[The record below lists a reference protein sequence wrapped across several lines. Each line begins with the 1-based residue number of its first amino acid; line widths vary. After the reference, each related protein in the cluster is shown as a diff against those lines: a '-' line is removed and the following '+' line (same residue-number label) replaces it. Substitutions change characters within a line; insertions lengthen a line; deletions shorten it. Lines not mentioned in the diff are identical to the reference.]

1 MQTRFN
7 QTGSEKGKGAADE
20 VISTSRVDMKLRN
33 SNKISIIYLVGIVLL
48 AFASCDLSNLGLN
61 RSRQYSIVSPE
72 DDIANIPTE
81 DFFYVNI
88 KSAYY
93 TGGQGSFDP
102 LDFMLYAM
110 DEGPGTDCKISVNEE
125 AGTEDLYCMLDVA
138 EGDLWYHEI
147 NLEYNIPPGM
157 CKYLGFTPHW
167 HYNQEVG
174 EGPLAVIKTTST
186 SGGETTT
193 TYSPCVQANIEI
205 NHECQRRAREIAGD
219 IDTDWNDA
227 DNAWGSSGIPADY
240 SCGNAPTTHCIDTK
254 GTPATDDDD
263 EVQYTDGT
271 NPVAEASATYQY
283 RCEKV
288 INTGSCSRG
297 KHHSGKEE
305 VEEVCYYNKSH
316 IEGKGNCCLG
326 VYTVWNAEDGSSEEE
341 REWDGD
347 VQNCIGG
354 LGRLNWTYF
363 NNSGFPVTLVKETGS
378 RGLNEDYKL
387 DPLIQKIQTRVS
399 FPIANYFEGVEDK
412 AGEDGENFPDFYKNA
427 NSCGETPSGAKI
439 PCFTGHPYLTW
450 TCLDG
455 NQEVLHQ
462 INFIIR
468 EWNSQEEFARFKESS
483 GGRGDPDIA
492 GEEGSECENYS
503 PEENFQAQR
512 VFSHCN
518 DILDADDKTKDSARW
533 RAYGLGSGQ
542 NDYPEINYEGGSGS

>member
-174 EGPLAVIKTTST
+174 EGPRHVIKQETTT
-186 SGGETTT
+186 AGGETRTD
-193 TYSPCVQANIEI
+193 YIPCVNSTPQRTY
-205 NHECQRRAREIAGD
+205 ECQSRERA
-219 IDTDWNDA
+219 DTRDTTSEWEEDWDSPVPT
-227 DNAWGSSGIPADY
+227 GY
-240 SCGNAPTTHCIDTK
+240 SCGAEVTEHCIY
-254 GTPATDDDD
+254 GSPA
-263 EVQYTDGT
+263 EERQYTDAARAR
-271 NPVAEASATYQY
+271 VESEADAIYQY
-283 RCEKV
+283 RCERV
-288 INTGSCSRG
+288 LDRGGCSVGIHNT
-297 KHHSGKEE
+297 HEE
-305 VEEVCYYNKSH
+305 VERVCAYNKSH
-316 IEGKGNCCLG
+316 IDGKGNCCLG
-326 VYTVWNAEDGSSEEE
+326 VYTVWNYADGSSEEE

-412 AGEDGENFPDFYKNA
+412 AGAQGENFPTFYKSADSGGNTH
-427 NSCGETPSGAKI
+427 NCGETPSGTKI

-492 GEEGSECENYS
+492 GEEGSECEQYTM
-503 PEENFQAQR
+503 EEKFQTHT
-512 VFSHCN
+512 VFGQCN
-518 DILDADDKTKDSARW
+518 DILDADDWNANSRP
-533 RAYGLGSGQ
+533 GS
-542 NDYPEINYEGGSGS
+542 YPEINYDGGSGS